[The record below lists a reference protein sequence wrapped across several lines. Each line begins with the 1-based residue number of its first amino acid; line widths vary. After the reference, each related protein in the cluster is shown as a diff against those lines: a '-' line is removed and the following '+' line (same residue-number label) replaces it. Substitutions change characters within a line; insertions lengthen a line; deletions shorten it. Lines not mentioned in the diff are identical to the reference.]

1 MAHSRVHRSTPRDE
15 SVRGIIRGGVGG
27 RILPAVRRVGTASEL
42 PHLYPIGIVP
52 AAGSAT
58 RLQPLEGS
66 KELIRVHGR
75 PVIDFLLDRM
85 KRAGCEEIRVVTR
98 PEKEDVAAHAFGR
111 GAHVVLGR
119 PASVAESLL
128 LGLQGVEPDRF
139 VAIGFPDTIWE
150 PDDGLALVMRALGPG
165 IEAVLGLFSTPALQ
179 RSDVVVLD
187 EEGFVQRVEVKPPQ
201 PPSRLIWGCMV
212 ARAAALAGLETVSEP
227 GALLDRLAHAGVVK
241 GVYLSDRWLD
251 IGTRE
256 GLALARAEAV
266 PAS

>member
-75 PVIDFLLDRM
+75 PVIDFLLDR
-85 KRAGCEEIRVVTR
+85 
-98 PEKEDVAAHAFGR
+98 
-111 GAHVVLGR
+111 
-119 PASVAESLL
+119 
-128 LGLQGVEPDRF
+128 
-139 VAIGFPDTIWE
+139 
-150 PDDGLALVMRALGPG
+150 LAR
-165 IEAVLGLFSTPALQ
+165 
-179 RSDVVVLD
+179 
-187 EEGFVQRVEVKPPQ
+187 
-201 PPSRLIWGCMV
+201 
-212 ARAAALAGLETVSEP
+212 
-227 GALLDRLAHAGVVK
+227 AGVVK